1 MGWLEEV
8 EINQQRE
15 KALKE
20 AKQAEAAARE
30 AVEQERIRAV
40 NLAIGTKTKAYV
52 EALAPMLE
60 HIQITL
66 EIYAERARRLGYSVE
81 VDYEERPVYGARN
94 ITLEGVI
101 NPKVRVYNKY
111 YDFDRYMKQPLTGA
125 AYLSIT
131 INIEGQ
137 FEVDYIGTP
146 VPYTSHELNHAGLTI
161 RKSENSE
168 PDFYHLP
175 ESHNWPGK
183 HFIKQVSETR
193 VLAPEEMTPEKLE
206 SFIRWV
212 SECGSSHI
220 PKQEVTL
227 GTKAAREIQHIEY
240 KIQNDVKPFFSPRFV
255 RAIMKVLNQHKA
267 TLVALTLLWLLCL
280 LWIPK
285 FALAILG
292 IGALLFIGTVL
303 SAMAS

>member
-30 AVEQERIRAV
+30 TAEQERIRAE
-40 NLAIGTKTKAYV
+40 NLAFGIKKQAHV

-94 ITLEGVI
+94 ITLEGVV

-111 YDFDRYMKQPLTGA
+111 YDFDKYMKQPLTGA

-131 INIEGQ
+131 TNMEGQ

-146 VPYTSHELNHAGLTI
+146 VLYTNHELNHAGISI
-161 RKSENSE
+161 RKSDTRE
-168 PDFYHLP
+168 PDFYILP
-175 ESHNWPGK
+175 ESHNWPGR
-183 HFIKQVSETR
+183 HYVKQVSETR
-193 VLAPEEMTPEKLE
+193 ILAPEEMIPEKLE

-220 PKQEVTL
+220 PKQEETI
-227 GTKAAREIQHIEY
+227 GTKAAKEIQHLEY
-240 KIQNDVKPFFSPRFV
+240 KIQKDVKPFFSARFI
-255 RAIMKVLNQHKA
+255 RAILKVLNQHKA
-267 TLVALTLLWLLCL
+267 TLVALTLLWLLFF
-280 LWIPK
+280 LWVPK